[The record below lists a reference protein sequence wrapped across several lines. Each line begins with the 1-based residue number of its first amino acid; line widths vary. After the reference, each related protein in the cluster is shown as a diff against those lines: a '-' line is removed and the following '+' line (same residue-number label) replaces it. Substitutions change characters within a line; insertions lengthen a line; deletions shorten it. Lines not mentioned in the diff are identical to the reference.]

1 MKKDD
6 VFYRKIIEEY
16 KKTQSVRQTAKNCGT
31 SLVTAQRILIT
42 EGVWSSET
50 SLAVGKLWCEGKEVP
65 EIAEELCV
73 TEKTV
78 QAYLPYTRGM
88 YGGECSKDA
97 IRSKEYRQR
106 IEEASKKM
114 QENYRNL
121 EFKHRERLRNMLTY
135 ENSEELWRAIRF
147 DEEEFGRIRK
157 TGTAWQRARAV
168 SEEYVQLHLELVFD
182 GEEID
187 EEQKKEILRLSKAD
201 QGISRDVIM
210 HSWLN
215 LRNLHF
221 AIQSLF
227 GWQDRHPHSFSLSD
241 EMFNQLTAQRWGGFR
256 DLCGSL
262 LRYPKEK
269 PAGFRY
275 GIRYVPGVALKT
287 NLRDLCSTDPF
298 YCVDSDNW
306 LYSQYLLQKTEK
318 ENLEITDSMML
329 HEVWQRAEL
338 KAEPNQI
345 NETRKLWEVLGM
357 GKKTDKRTWKKEL
370 LMQSEALKS
379 EMGFECA
386 TAVQDDGKIK
396 AEDYPFIQATAD
408 TEPSEMDAAA
418 YIDASIQLENWCAYA
433 EELERIGQA
442 GTDAISSYENLNGKN
457 FEKELD
463 EAKVQWGMWTE
474 RCLALYREIYPRMTP
489 ITDTLYYHYD
499 EHWTVKIQIRE
510 VYTVTDRDALRK
522 KMNLGKASKDTNNY
536 FIDSHGDTVTTEMME
551 ALEHAYICPMCTAV
565 DGLSLVDDCP
575 GVQGYYR
582 FLKILNGKDIEL
594 SEKTRAWGRAR
605 GWTGRRTCPKNM
617 L

>member
-6 VFYRKIIEEY
+6 VFYRKVIEEY
-16 KKTQSVRQTAKNCGT
+16 KKTQSVKQTAKNCGT
-31 SLVTAQRILIT
+31 SLVTTQRILIT
-42 EGVWSSET
+42 EGLWSSET
-50 SLAVGKLWCEGKEVP
+50 SLAVGKLWCEGKMVP

-78 QAYLPYTRGM
+78 QAYLPYSRGM
-88 YGGECSKDA
+88 YGGEPSKDA
-97 IRSKEYRQR
+97 IRSKEYRKR

-114 QENYRNL
+114 QENYRNP
-121 EFKHRERLRNMLTY
+121 EFKLRERQRSTLTY
-135 ENSEELWRAIRF
+135 ESSEELWRAIRF
-147 DEEEFGRIRK
+147 DEEEFKQIRK
-157 TGTAWQRARAV
+157 TGILWQKKKV
-168 SEEYVQLHLELVFD
+168 IPEDYMHLHLELVFD
-182 GEEID
+182 KDEID
-187 EEQKKEILRLSKAD
+187 EEQKKEILKLSKAD

-210 HSWLN
+210 QSGLN

-227 GWQDRHPHSFSLSD
+227 GWQDRHPHSFALSD

-269 PAGFRY
+269 SAGFYY

-287 NLRDLCSTDPF
+287 NLRDLCSTDPL

-318 ENLEITDSMML
+318 ENPETTDSMML
-329 HEVWQRAEL
+329 HEVWQCVGL

-345 NETRKLWEVLGM
+345 NETRRLWEVLDVGE
-357 GKKTDKRTWKKEL
+357 KADKRTWKKEL
-370 LMQSEALKS
+370 LLQSEALKR
-379 EMGFECA
+379 EMGFARA
-386 TAVQDDGKIK
+386 TTVRNDRKIK
-396 AEDYPFIQATAD
+396 AEDYPFIEASAA
-408 TEPSEMDAAA
+408 TEPSEIDAAA
-418 YIDASIQLENWCAYA
+418 YIDASIQLEKWCAYT
-433 EELERIGQA
+433 EELERICQA
-442 GTDAISSYENLNGKN
+442 GTDAISSYEQSNGKT
-457 FEKELD
+457 FEKELA
-463 EAKVQWGMWTE
+463 EAKTQWRIWTE
-474 RCLALYREIYPRMTP
+474 RCLVLYRNIYPKMTP

-510 VYTVTDRDALRK
+510 VYTVTDHEALRK
-522 KMNLGKASKDTNNY
+522 KMNLGRQSKDKNNY
-536 FIDSHGDTVTTEMME
+536 FINNNGDAATPEMME
-551 ALEHAYICPMCTAV
+551 TLERAYICPMCTAV

-582 FLKILNGKDIEL
+582 FLKILNGKDKEL
-594 SEKTRAWGRAR
+594 SAKTREWGRMR

-617 L
+617 I